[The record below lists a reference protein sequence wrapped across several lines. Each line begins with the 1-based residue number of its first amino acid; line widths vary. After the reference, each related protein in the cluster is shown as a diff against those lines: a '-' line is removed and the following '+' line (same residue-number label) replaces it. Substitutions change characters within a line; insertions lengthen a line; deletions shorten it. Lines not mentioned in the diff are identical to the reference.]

1 MNKLK
6 KKLRTK
12 SSLITKWTHTGATQQ
27 IVSQYVHITY
37 ITKEKKRR
45 ENKVIKKFDQKE
57 IHSLPYIH
65 KTQPKVNNS

>member
-37 ITKEKKRR
+37 ITKEKKEER
-45 ENKVIKKFDQKE
+45 IK
-57 IHSLPYIH
+57 S
-65 KTQPKVNNS
+65 